1 VTPTITRGWAA
12 AMAKTTAP
20 RTDARRTSLTPK
32 LMFVL
37 ENMSR
42 EKASAGR
49 MLEFGLVFRELN
61 HWCARRGKGEHRH
74 RSVTDFYVEGSPKGD
89 ESKCMTAFQ

>member
-1 VTPTITRGWAA
+1 
-12 AMAKTTAP
+12 MANTTAP

-49 MLEFGLVFRELN
+49 MLESGSVFR
-61 HWCARRGKGEHRH
+61 ARRGKGEHRH
-74 RSVTDFYVEGSPKGD
+74 RSVADFYVEGSPRGD
-89 ESKCMTAFQ
+89 ESKCMTEFQ

>member
-1 VTPTITRGWAA
+1 MTPTITRGWAA

-49 MLEFGLVFRELN
+49 MLEFVSVFREFN
-61 HWCARRGKGEHRH
+61 HWCARRDKGEHRH
-74 RSVTDFYVEGSPKGD
+74 HLVTDFYVEGSPRGD
-89 ESKCMTAFQ
+89 GSKCMTAFQ